1 MEYRAFTEGVRP
13 GSVTT
18 SHEIIILL
26 CYIIGKA
33 GQPVTVDELN
43 LALQQEAL
51 VNYFELMSAWEYLLR
66 SDHLRQEGSGYV
78 LSPLGEQTAAAFE
91 GQLPVAVKE
100 RATRALTQVIQ
111 QLRRQREN
119 QVQIEK
125 TSDGYQITMTITD
138 ICTDLLSLR
147 MFMPGREECEA
158 IRRRFLEDPAAV
170 YRGVF
175 TLFTGDKLE
184 NGETKDKE

>member
-1 MEYRAFTEGVRP
+1 MEGVRP

-18 SHEIIILL
+18 SHEVIILL

-66 SDHLRQEGSGYV
+66 SGHLRQQDQGYV
-78 LSPLGEQTAAAFE
+78 LSSLGKQTAAAFE
-91 GQLPVAVKE
+91 GQLPAAVKE
-100 RATRALTQVIQ
+100 RGTRALSQVIQ
-111 QLRRQREN
+111 QLRRQKEN
-119 QVQIEK
+119 QVRIEK
-125 TSDGYQITMTITD
+125 TSDGYQITLTITD
-138 ICTDLLSLR
+138 IGTDLLSLR
-147 MFMPGREECEA
+147 MFMPGREECEG
-158 IRRRFLEDPAAV
+158 IRRRFLEDPAAL

-175 TLFTGDKLE
+175 ALLTGDQLE
-184 NGETKDKE
+184 AEETQPED